1 MTDTT
6 QQGVKSVAA
15 DNIADDEAGKL
26 AAAAKKH
33 AEAPIK
39 GFEDLPPDHPMARR
53 AAMMGEI
60 ESINEKIDGSKE
72 GDDAVAAVIAKA
84 ADPDHV
90 PIESFTDKPG
100 ADKAP
105 PAPKAEAKLDVASQ
119 VAAQTTDPIVIDS
132 ADLAKY
138 QVRTKV
144 DGVEELVPATK
155 VLGQYQ
161 KGAAADVRL
170 AQATKLQKE
179 AQAALDA
186 AKSAKPADAT
196 TAQSVTHAA
205 AATSATEKFKEAS
218 DALYAGD
225 ADRAAALFS
234 EAVSA
239 ATGGQSNG
247 RGDTTLSSDEI
258 VGRTADAVT
267 QRLSQQG
274 ALKQLFEDYPDIK
287 SKRAFAIIADEYTAA
302 FIENGDDVATA
313 IQKAGEA
320 IGEEYGLG
328 KWAAKVVPP
337 NPGRQVKNGGPTT
350 RAEKL
355 SAKEELDNIQ
365 SSNARSVGT
374 EAQEPSVLETLEQ
387 MRKGR
392 PGQALTQ

>member
-1 MTDTT
+1 MPNTT
-6 QQGVKSVAA
+6 TPEGVSVTAQ
-15 DNIADDEAGKL
+15 NIAEDEAGKL
-26 AAAAKKH
+26 AKAAQKH

-60 ESINEKIDGSKE
+60 EAINEKIDGSKD

-100 ADKAP
+100 TQAA
-105 PAPKAEAKLDVASQ
+105 PAPKAEPKLDATSQ
-119 VAAQTTDPIVIDS
+119 IAAQTTDPIVIDS

-179 AQAALDA
+179 AQAALNA
-186 AKSAKPADAT
+186 ALAAPAPAT
-196 TAQSVTHAA
+196 TAQAVTQGANAA
-205 AATSATEKFKEAS
+205 SATEKFKEAS
-218 DALYAGD
+218 DALYSGD

-234 EAVSA
+234 EAVAA
-239 ATGGQSNG
+239 ATGGQANG
-247 RGDTTLSSDEI
+247 RGDATLSSDEL
-258 VGRTADAVT
+258 VNQTATAVT

-287 SKRAFAIIADEYTAA
+287 SKKAFAIIADEYTAA

-313 IQKAGEA
+313 IHKAGEA

-328 KWAAKVVPP
+328 KWGAKAAPV

-374 EAQEPSVLETLEQ
+374 EAQEPSVLETLEA
-387 MRKGR
+387 MRKAR